1 MIKLDNEKSY
11 SEKQEKIK
19 YIFPNERISLNKE
32 LEIIKGL
39 VVFSDKGSRSV
50 NYKDIKIGTYHA
62 EISRELT
69 FLDSIG
75 LAQSEKRGEYL
86 PTEICIE
93 FINRFEWDQ
102 EDAKNYLNQL
112 ILETWFGKLTKNYLT
127 VKKIIEKEDLFK
139 ELGKN
144 AKADREKDKKK
155 IYRLIEWMRW
165 VNLIEEEDNK
175 ISFSSKKISK
185 TVKKMINIKPPISK
199 KIEKLNTLEGLDM
212 LQIKLNEKTGLLNNL
227 KFIINITP
235 ELNQD
240 DIKQMI
246 KNLIAVLKE
255 FNNETI

>member
-1 MIKLDNEKSY
+1 MIKLDNEKSN

-19 YIFPNERISLNKE
+19 YIFPNERISLDKE

-39 VVFSDKGSRSV
+39 VVFSDKGSHPV
-50 NYKDIKIGTYHA
+50 NYKEIKTGTYHT

-75 LAQSEKRGEYL
+75 LAQSEKRGEYF

-93 FINRFEWDQ
+93 FVNRFGWDQ

-112 ILETWFGKLTKNYLT
+112 ILETWFGKLTKYFLT
-127 VKKIIEKEDLFK
+127 VKKIVEKEDLFK

-144 AKADREKDKKK
+144 ARADREKDKKK

-185 TVKKMINIKPPISK
+185 NEKKMIDITPPISK
-199 KIEKLNTLEGLDM
+199 KIEELKTLESLDM
-212 LQIKLNEKTGLLNNL
+212 LQIKLNGKTGLLNNL

-240 DIKQMI
+240 DIKKMI
-246 KNLIAVLKE
+246 KNLIAALKE
-255 FNNETI
+255 FNKETI

>member
-1 MIKLDNEKSY
+1 MVNEKIN
-11 SEKQEKIK
+11 SEKLEKMK
-19 YIFPNERISLNKE
+19 YIFPNERISLEKE

-39 VVFSDKGSRSV
+39 VVFSDKGSFPV
-50 NYKDIKIGTYHA
+50 NYKEIKTGTYHA

-69 FLDSIG
+69 FLNSIG

-86 PTEICIE
+86 PTEICID

-112 ILETWFGKLTKNYLT
+112 FLETWFGKLTKNYLT
-127 VKKIIEKEDLFK
+127 VKKIVEKEEIFK

-155 IYRLIEWMRW
+155 IYRLIEWMLW

-175 ISFSSKKISK
+175 ISFSTKNISK
-185 TVKKMINIKPPISK
+185 TEKKMIVKTPISK
-199 KIEKLNTLEGLDM
+199 KIEDLKTKEGLDM
-212 LQIKLNEKTGLLNNL
+212 LQLKLNEKTGLLNNL

-240 DIKQMI
+240 DIKRMI
-246 KNLIAVLKE
+246 KNLIAALKE
-255 FNNETI
+255 FNNEMI